1 MLPKI
6 MTMAGEGVTLSGVVK
21 SSIQTTVTDTIT
33 MFGELLPIALTV
45 FAFTWGVRK
54 AMRFFKTAA
63 N

>member
-1 MLPKI
+1 MD
-6 MTMAGEGVTLSGVVK
+6 ELSLGTVVK
-21 SSIQTTVTDTIT
+21 TAVQTTVTDTIT

-54 AMRFFKTAA
+54 GMRFFKSAA

>member
-1 MLPKI
+1 MPEDTSLA
-6 MTMAGEGVTLSGVVK
+6 TVVK
-21 SSIQTTVTDTIT
+21 TAIQTTVNDTIA

>member
-1 MLPKI
+1 MP
-6 MTMAGEGVTLSGVVK
+6 EPTLGDIVSTAFQ
-21 SSIQTTVTDTIT
+21 STVNDTIS

-54 AMRFFKTAA
+54 AMRFFKTSA

>member
-1 MLPKI
+1 MPLADAVSLGTIVSTAVQK
-6 MTMAGEGVTLSGVVK
+6 
-21 SSIQTTVTDTIT
+21 TVNETIN
-33 MFGELLPIALTV
+33 MFAELLPIALTV